1 MFLNW
6 KNKPDLKNSKEFINI
21 TLLKKLKTYI
31 KDTNINLLIK
41 SENNAAISSLIN
53 SNALEKINNFGG
65 VKLIY
70 VDPPYF
76 TEKLHNMKGKKD
88 VIAYED
94 IYGHSMEDYISKMYI
109 QLKLLHEILDESG
122 SIYVHVDYRTS
133 SYLRIILDEIFGEKN
148 LKGYIIWNINNGAK
162 SKKYWSNQHND
173 ILVYSKS
180 DNFIFNSSSKLL
192 KTKYSDSSLKTH
204 FRKKDSNGRAYR
216 ERTINSKSYK
226 YYADEG
232 KLIGSVWN
240 DIKSMEA
247 NSPLMQEY
255 TYYPTQKPLS
265 LLSRIISASSNEGD
279 IILDSFCGSG
289 SSLVTANKMNRHWI
303 GVDQSKEAIKTTKSR
318 LEDNNYS
325 EIN

>member
-6 KNKPDLKNSKEFINI
+6 KNKPDLKNSKEFANNALI
-21 TLLKKLKTYI
+21 KKLNTYI
-31 KDTNINLLIK
+31 KDKNINLLIK

-76 TEKLHNMKGKKD
+76 TEKLHTMKGKKN

-94 IYGHSMEDYISKMYI
+94 IYGHSIEDYIGKMYI
-109 QLKLLHEILDESG
+109 QLKLLHEILDDSG

-133 SYLRIILDEIFGEKN
+133 SYLRIVLDEIFGEKN
-148 LKGYIIWNINNGAK
+148 LKGYIIWNIDNGAK

-216 ERTINSKSYK
+216 ERIINSKSYK

-255 TYYPTQKPLS
+255 TYYPTQKPIS
-265 LLSRIISASSNEGD
+265 LLSRIISASSNKGD

-303 GVDQSKEAIKTTKSR
+303 GVDQSKEAIKTTRSR
-318 LEDNNYS
+318 LEDNNYL

>member
-6 KNKPDLKNSKEFINI
+6 KNKPDLKNSKELTNI

>member
-6 KNKPDLKNSKEFINI
+6 KNKPDIKNSKEFVNNN
-21 TLLKKLKTYI
+21 LLKKLNKYSQ
-31 KDTNINLLIK
+31 DSNINLLIK
-41 SENNAAISSLIN
+41 SENNAAMSSLIN
-53 SNALEKINNFGG
+53 SNAFEKINNFGG

-76 TEKLHNMKGKKD
+76 TEKLHNMKGKKNT
-88 VIAYED
+88 IAYED
-94 IYGHSMEDYISKMYI
+94 IYGHSIEDYINKMYI
-109 QLKLLHEILDESG
+109 QLKLLHEILDDSG

-133 SYLRIILDEIFGEKN
+133 SYLRIILDEIFGSRN
-148 LKGYIIWNINNGAK
+148 LKGYIIWNIDNGAK
-162 SKKYWSNQHND
+162 SKKNWSNQHND

-180 DNFIFNSSSKLL
+180 DNFIFNSFSKLL

-289 SSLVTANKMNRHWI
+289 SSLVAANKMNRNWI

-318 LEDNNYS
+318 LEHINYS

>member
-6 KNKPDLKNSKEFINI
+6 KNKPDLKNSKELANNN
-21 TLLKKLKTYI
+21 LLKKLNSYSQEP
-31 KDTNINLLIK
+31 DINLLIK
-41 SENNAAISSLIN
+41 SENNVAISSLIN
-53 SNALEKINNFGG
+53 SNAFEKINNFGG

-76 TEKLHNMKGKKD
+76 TEKLHNMKGKKNT
-88 VIAYED
+88 IAYKD
-94 IYGHSMEDYISKMYI
+94 IYGHSIEDYINKMYI

-133 SYLRIILDEIFGEKN
+133 SYLRIILDEIFGAKN
-148 LKGYIIWNINNGAK
+148 LKGYIIWNIDNGAK
-162 SKKYWSNQHND
+162 SKKNWSNQHND

-180 DNFIFNSSSKLL
+180 KNFIFNSSSKLL

-204 FRKKDSNGRAYR
+204 FRKKDFNGRLYR

-255 TYYPTQKPLS
+255 TYYPTQKPIS

-289 SSLVTANKMNRHWI
+289 SSLVTANKLNRYWI
-303 GVDQSKEAIKTTKSR
+303 GIDQSKEAIKTTKSR
-318 LEDNNYS
+318 LEDNNYL
-325 EIN
+325 EII

>member
-6 KNKPDLKNSKEFINI
+6 KNKPDLKNSKEFANNALI
-21 TLLKKLKTYI
+21 KKLNTYI
-31 KDTNINLLIK
+31 KDKNINLLIK

-76 TEKLHNMKGKKD
+76 TEKLHTMKGKKN

-94 IYGHSMEDYISKMYI
+94 IYGHSIEDYIGKMYI
-109 QLKLLHEILDESG
+109 QLKLLHEILDDSG

-133 SYLRIILDEIFGEKN
+133 SYLRIVLDEIFGEKN
-148 LKGYIIWNINNGAK
+148 LKGYIIWNIDNGAK

-216 ERTINSKSYK
+216 ERIINSKSYK

-255 TYYPTQKPLS
+255 TYYPTQKPIS
-265 LLSRIISASSNEGD
+265 LLSRIISASSNKGD

-303 GVDQSKEAIKTTKSR
+303 GVDQSKDTIKTTRSR
-318 LEDNNYS
+318 LEDNNYL

>member
-6 KNKPDLKNSKEFINI
+6 KNKPDLKNSKEFTNI

-94 IYGHSMEDYISKMYI
+94 IYGHSLEDYISKMYI

>member
-6 KNKPDLKNSKEFINI
+6 KNKPDLKNSKEFANNALI
-21 TLLKKLKTYI
+21 KKLNTYI
-31 KDTNINLLIK
+31 KDKNINLLIK

-76 TEKLHNMKGKKD
+76 TEKLHTMKGKKN

-94 IYGHSMEDYISKMYI
+94 IYGHSIEDYIGKMYI
-109 QLKLLHEILDESG
+109 QLKLLHEILDDSG

-133 SYLRIILDEIFGEKN
+133 SYLRIVLDEIFGEKN
-148 LKGYIIWNINNGAK
+148 LKGYIIWNIDNGAK

-216 ERTINSKSYK
+216 ERIINSKSYK

-255 TYYPTQKPLS
+255 TYYPTQKPIS
-265 LLSRIISASSNEGD
+265 LLSRIISASSNKGD

-303 GVDQSKEAIKTTKSR
+303 GVDQSKEAIKTTISR
-318 LEDNNYS
+318 LEGNNYL

>member
-6 KNKPDLKNSKEFINI
+6 KNKPDLKNSKEFVNNA
-21 TLLKKLKTYI
+21 LLKKLNTYI
-31 KDTNINLLIK
+31 KDKNINLLIK

-76 TEKLHNMKGKKD
+76 TEKLHTMKGKKN

-94 IYGHSMEDYISKMYI
+94 IYGHSIEDYIGKMYI
-109 QLKLLHEILDESG
+109 QLKLLHEILDDSG

-133 SYLRIILDEIFGEKN
+133 SYLRIVLDEIFGEKN
-148 LKGYIIWNINNGAK
+148 LKGYIIWNIDNGAK

-216 ERTINSKSYK
+216 ERIINSKSYK

-255 TYYPTQKPLS
+255 TYYPTQKPIS
-265 LLSRIISASSNEGD
+265 LLSRIISASSNKGD

-303 GVDQSKEAIKTTKSR
+303 GVDQSKEAIKTTISR
-318 LEDNNYS
+318 LEGNNYLK
-325 EIN
+325 IN

>member
-6 KNKPDLKNSKEFINI
+6 KNKPDLKNSKEFANNALI
-21 TLLKKLKTYI
+21 KKLNTYI
-31 KDTNINLLIK
+31 KDKNINLLIK

-53 SNALEKINNFGG
+53 SDALEKINNFGG

-76 TEKLHNMKGKKD
+76 TEKLHTMKGKKN

-94 IYGHSMEDYISKMYI
+94 IYGHSIEDYIGKMYI
-109 QLKLLHEILDESG
+109 QLKLLHEILDDSG

-133 SYLRIILDEIFGEKN
+133 SYLRIVLDEIFGEKN

>member
-6 KNKPDLKNSKEFINI
+6 KNKPDLKNSKEFVNNA
-21 TLLKKLKTYI
+21 LLKKLNTYI
-31 KDTNINLLIK
+31 KDKNINLLIK

-76 TEKLHNMKGKKD
+76 TEKLHTMKGKKN

-94 IYGHSMEDYISKMYI
+94 IYGHSIEDYIGKMYI
-109 QLKLLHEILDESG
+109 QLKLLHEILDDSG

-133 SYLRIILDEIFGEKN
+133 SYLRIVLDEIFGEKN
-148 LKGYIIWNINNGAK
+148 LKGYIIWNIDNGAK

-289 SSLVTANKMNRHWI
+289 SSLVTANKMNRYWI

>member
-1 MFLNW
+1 
-6 KNKPDLKNSKEFINI
+6 
-21 TLLKKLKTYI
+21 
-31 KDTNINLLIK
+31 
-41 SENNAAISSLIN
+41 
-53 SNALEKINNFGG
+53 
-65 VKLIY
+65 
-70 VDPPYF
+70 
-76 TEKLHNMKGKKD
+76 
-88 VIAYED
+88 
-94 IYGHSMEDYISKMYI
+94 MYI
-109 QLKLLHEILDESG
+109 QLKLLHEILDDSG

-133 SYLRIILDEIFGEKN
+133 SYLRIVLDEIFGEKN
-148 LKGYIIWNINNGAK
+148 LKGYIIWNIDNGAK

-216 ERTINSKSYK
+216 ERIINSKSYK

-255 TYYPTQKPLS
+255 TYYPTQKPIS
-265 LLSRIISASSNEGD
+265 LLSRIISASSNKGD

-303 GVDQSKEAIKTTKSR
+303 GVDQSKEAIKTTISR
-318 LEDNNYS
+318 LEGNNYL

>member
-6 KNKPDLKNSKEFINI
+6 KNKPDLKNSKEFANNALI
-21 TLLKKLKTYI
+21 KKLNTYI
-31 KDTNINLLIK
+31 KDKNINLLIK

-76 TEKLHNMKGKKD
+76 TEKLHTMKGKKN

-94 IYGHSMEDYISKMYI
+94 IYGHSIEDYIGKMYI
-109 QLKLLHEILDESG
+109 QLKLLHEILDDSG

-133 SYLRIILDEIFGEKN
+133 SYLRIVLDEIFGEKN
-148 LKGYIIWNINNGAK
+148 LKGYIIWNIDNGAK

-216 ERTINSKSYK
+216 ERIINSKSYK

-255 TYYPTQKPLS
+255 TYYPTQKPIS
-265 LLSRIISASSNEGD
+265 LLSRIISASSNKGD

-303 GVDQSKEAIKTTKSR
+303 GVDQSKETIKTTR
-318 LEDNNYS
+318 
-325 EIN
+325 

>member
-6 KNKPDLKNSKEFINI
+6 KNKPDIKNSKEFVNNN
-21 TLLKKLKTYI
+21 LLKKLNKYSQ
-31 KDTNINLLIK
+31 DSNINLLIK
-41 SENNAAISSLIN
+41 SENNAAMSSLIN
-53 SNALEKINNFGG
+53 SNAFEKINNFGG
-65 VKLIY
+65 IKLIY

-76 TEKLHNMKGKKD
+76 TEKLHNMKGKKNA
-88 VIAYED
+88 IAYED
-94 IYGHSMEDYISKMYI
+94 IYGHSIDDYINKMYI

-133 SYLRIILDEIFGEKN
+133 SYLRIILDEIFGARN
-148 LKGYIIWNINNGAK
+148 LKGYIIWNIDNGAK
-162 SKKYWSNQHND
+162 SKKNWSNQHND

-255 TYYPTQKPLS
+255 TYYPTQKPIS
-265 LLSRIISASSNEGD
+265 LLSRIISASSNKGD

-289 SSLVTANKMNRHWI
+289 SSLVAANKMNRYWI

-318 LEDNNYS
+318 LENNNYS

>member
-6 KNKPDLKNSKEFINI
+6 KNKPDLKNSKEFANNALI
-21 TLLKKLKTYI
+21 KKLNTYI
-31 KDTNINLLIK
+31 KDKNINLLIK

-53 SNALEKINNFGG
+53 SDALEKINNFGG

-76 TEKLHNMKGKKD
+76 TEKLHTMKGKKN

-94 IYGHSMEDYISKMYI
+94 IYGHSIEDYIGKMYI
-109 QLKLLHEILDESG
+109 QLKLLHEILDDSG

-133 SYLRIILDEIFGEKN
+133 SYLRIVLDEIFGEKN

-255 TYYPTQKPLS
+255 TYYPTQNL
-265 LLSRIISASSNEGD
+265 
-279 IILDSFCGSG
+279 
-289 SSLVTANKMNRHWI
+289 
-303 GVDQSKEAIKTTKSR
+303 
-318 LEDNNYS
+318 
-325 EIN
+325 

>member
-6 KNKPDLKNSKEFINI
+6 KNKPDLKNSKEFVNNA
-21 TLLKKLKTYI
+21 LLKKLNTYI
-31 KDTNINLLIK
+31 KDKNINLLIK

-76 TEKLHNMKGKKD
+76 TEKLHTMKGKKN

-94 IYGHSMEDYISKMYI
+94 IYGHSIEDYIGKMYI
-109 QLKLLHEILDESG
+109 QLKLLHEILDDSG

-133 SYLRIILDEIFGEKN
+133 SYLRIVLDEIFGEKN
-148 LKGYIIWNINNGAK
+148 LKGYIIWNIDNGAK

-216 ERTINSKSYK
+216 ERIINSKSYK

-255 TYYPTQKPLS
+255 TYYPTQKPIS
-265 LLSRIISASSNEGD
+265 LLSRIISASSNKGD

-303 GVDQSKEAIKTTKSR
+303 GVDQSKEAIKTTRSR
-318 LEDNNYS
+318 LEDNNYL

>member
-6 KNKPDLKNSKEFINI
+6 KNKPDLKNSKEFVNNA
-21 TLLKKLKTYI
+21 LLKKLNTYI
-31 KDTNINLLIK
+31 KDKNINLLIK

-76 TEKLHNMKGKKD
+76 TEKLHTMKGKKN

-94 IYGHSMEDYISKMYI
+94 IYGHSIEDYIGKMYI
-109 QLKLLHEILDESG
+109 QLKLLHEILDDSG

-133 SYLRIILDEIFGEKN
+133 SYLRIVLDEIFGEKN
-148 LKGYIIWNINNGAK
+148 LKGYIIWNIDNGAK

-204 FRKKDSNGRAYR
+204 FRKKDSNGRVYR
-216 ERTINSKSYK
+216 ERIINSKSYK

-255 TYYPTQKPLS
+255 TYYPTQKPIS
-265 LLSRIISASSNEGD
+265 LLSRISSASSNKGD

-303 GVDQSKEAIKTTKSR
+303 GVDQSKEAIKTTISR
-318 LEDNNYS
+318 LEGNNYL

>member
-6 KNKPDLKNSKEFINI
+6 KNKPDLKNSKELANNN
-21 TLLKKLKTYI
+21 LLKKLNSYSQES
-31 KDTNINLLIK
+31 DINLLIK
-41 SENNAAISSLIN
+41 SENNVAISSLIN
-53 SNALEKINNFGG
+53 SNAFEKINNFGG

-76 TEKLHNMKGKKD
+76 TEKLHNMKGKKNT
-88 VIAYED
+88 IAYKD
-94 IYGHSMEDYISKMYI
+94 IYGHSIEDYINKMYI

-133 SYLRIILDEIFGEKN
+133 SYLRIILDEIFGAKN
-148 LKGYIIWNINNGAK
+148 LKGYIIWNIDNGAK
-162 SKKYWSNQHND
+162 SKKNWSNQHND

-180 DNFIFNSSSKLL
+180 KNFIFNSSSKLL

-204 FRKKDSNGRAYR
+204 FRKKDFNGRLYR

-255 TYYPTQKPLS
+255 TYYPTQKPIS

-289 SSLVTANKMNRHWI
+289 SSLVTANKLNRYWI
-303 GVDQSKEAIKTTKSR
+303 GIDQSKEAIKTTKSR
-318 LEDNNYS
+318 LEDNNYL
-325 EIN
+325 EII

>member
-6 KNKPDLKNSKEFINI
+6 KNKPDLKNSKEFVNNA
-21 TLLKKLKTYI
+21 LLKKLNTYI
-31 KDTNINLLIK
+31 KDKNINLLIK

-76 TEKLHNMKGKKD
+76 TEKLHTMKGKKN

-94 IYGHSMEDYISKMYI
+94 IYGHSIEDYIGKMYI
-109 QLKLLHEILDESG
+109 QLKLLHEILDDSG

-133 SYLRIILDEIFGEKN
+133 SYLRIVLDEIFGEKN
-148 LKGYIIWNINNGAK
+148 LKGYIIWNIDNGAK

-216 ERTINSKSYK
+216 ERIINSKSYK

-255 TYYPTQKPLS
+255 TYYPTQKPIS
-265 LLSRIISASSNEGD
+265 LLSRIISASSNKGD

-303 GVDQSKEAIKTTKSR
+303 GVDQSKEAIKTTISR
-318 LEDNNYS
+318 LEGNNYL